1 MPKASGVQGELEKVF
16 RKNIP
21 TGGVIASVA
30 VTKSIAGH
38 EKDTA
43 WVKANFSALVE
54 EVQVNAYREYQ
65 LQEEAAWRAAVDD
78 VMLPL
83 FQKGN
88 DAQHSAKVI
97 AENFPALDRFFLGLT
112 QGRRVRAGKAFELV
126 IRTLFIL
133 LNYPFTSQAVI
144 NGQPD
149 FILPSVEHY
158 RRNPMDVIIFTVKRT
173 LRERWRQIVTEG
185 TRGLGFFLATIDEDI
200 AQRDLA
206 DMLASRINLV
216 VPTRIKT
223 IREDYQT
230 AANVITF
237 EDFFQYHLDPAM
249 RRWEASKAIERS

>member
-1 MPKASGVQGELEKVF
+1 MHPHVKASGVQGELEKVF

-30 VTKSIAGH
+30 VAKCIASH

-43 WVKANFSALVE
+43 WIKGNFSALVE

-65 LQEEAAWRAAVDD
+65 LQEEASWRAAVGD
-78 VMLPL
+78 VLLPL
-83 FQKGN
+83 FQKGSS
-88 DAQHSAKVI
+88 AQHDAGVI
-97 AENFPALDRFFLGLT
+97 ADNFPALDRFFLGLT

-126 IRTLFIL
+126 IRKLFL
-133 LNYPFTSQAVI
+133 LLSYPFTAQAVI

-185 TRGLGFFLATIDEDI
+185 TRGLGFFLATIDEDV

-206 DMLASRINLV
+206 DMLSSRINLV

-223 IREDYQT
+223 IREDYQN

-237 EDFFQYHLDPAM
+237 EDFFNTTLTQQCEGGKHP
-249 RRWEASKAIERS
+249 E